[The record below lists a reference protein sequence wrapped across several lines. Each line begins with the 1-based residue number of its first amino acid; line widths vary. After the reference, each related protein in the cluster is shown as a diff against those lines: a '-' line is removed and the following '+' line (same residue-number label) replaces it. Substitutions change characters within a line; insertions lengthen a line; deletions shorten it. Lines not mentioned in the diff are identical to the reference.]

1 MTGKWE
7 KTFAEMGAK
16 RDELSAK
23 AQETAASAREAG
35 EAKVAE
41 GKAAAEA
48 KAAEGKAVI
57 ADGGVFPYSC
67 RCIFFIFL
75 SFFPIGFQR
84 LADASPDVL

>member
-16 RDELSAK
+16 LDELSAK

-41 GKAAAEA
+41 C
-48 KAAEGKAVI
+48 KAVI

-75 SFFPIGFQR
+75 SFLPIGFQR